1 MKIKEVEN
9 LVGIKKTN
17 IRFYEREG
25 LLNPERSENNN
36 YREYSEEDVR
46 RLKEIKNLR
55 LLGIPTSEIRLLFE
69 GEVEMQELLERRLV
83 LIEQEEKDLQE
94 MRRACR
100 TALEN
105 QLEVSDLDDNWIFEG
120 NSVVWKRRLADLLE
134 TDIVEEMVSTKQL
147 NQNVFVMLLGGYLVS
162 AVMTVIIIGL
172 ERSHHRVVL
181 GGESGIYLLFLLGF
195 LSIGCMLAV
204 EMSSN
209 PRVHLVTYG
218 ICSVTLAPFI
228 LLGLRMLAPVVHAR
242 TMMDIFYPGNG
253 TDNYQGTQVAD
264 PLHNVTMWQFVMLW
278 VLIMVYVIVLYVI
291 SKMWENFFTKIRY
304 TLLVTA
310 GYAMVDIVLLK
321 LACEEWK
328 LLTIAVVYLLFFIGM
343 NWTTT
348 VMDRKTYNRYYA
360 LKQAGNMMNLL
371 GMLASQF
378 GRNTQKAWMK

>member
-69 GEVEMQELLERRLV
+69 GEVE
-83 LIEQEEKDLQE
+83 
-94 MRRACR
+94 
-100 TALEN
+100 
-105 QLEVSDLDDNWIFEG
+105 
-120 NSVVWKRRLADLLE
+120 

-147 NQNVFVMLLGGYLVS
+147 NQNVFVMLLGGYLIS
-162 AVMTVIIIGL
+162 TVMTAIIIGL

-209 PRVHLVTYG
+209 PRVHLATYG

-228 LLGLRMLAPVVHAR
+228 LLGLRMLVPVVHAR

-291 SKMWENFFTKIRY
+291 SKMWEKFFTKMRY

-310 GYAMVDIVLLK
+310 GCAMVDIVLLK
-321 LACEEWK
+321 LVCEEWK

-348 VMDRKTYNRYYA
+348 VMDRKIYNRYYA